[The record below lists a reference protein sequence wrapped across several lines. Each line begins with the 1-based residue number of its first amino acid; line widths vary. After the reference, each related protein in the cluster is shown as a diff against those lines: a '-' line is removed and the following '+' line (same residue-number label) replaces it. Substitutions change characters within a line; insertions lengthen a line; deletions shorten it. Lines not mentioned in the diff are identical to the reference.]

1 MTRQNSAEDVLGRA
15 AHHDELTEAE
25 VQRLLAENR
34 IEHSRY
40 KDILVHVIE
49 DERALA
55 KFGAALIR
63 RPVREGRAMA
73 ERDDLISANDDPAG
87 PARRA

>member
-1 MTRQNSAEDVLGRA
+1 MTRPITAADISDAA
-15 AHHDELTEAE
+15 AH
-25 VQRLLAENR
+25 
-34 IEHSRY
+34 
-40 KDILVHVIE
+40 KP
-49 DERALA
+49 LA